1 MTVKGSSGGTLA
13 GSTFTWADL
22 TICQKDL
29 REICVV
35 ATAITLQPLKGSN
48 LRRGSTC
55 ETTDHM
61 PTVTDGQPAAE
72 AKPPLSRH
80 LSNVTH
86 FALTRNLTLGERPR
100 GDKRRNAEWIVRP
113 AMHR

>member
-1 MTVKGSSGGTLA
+1 MKGSSGGTLT
-13 GSTFTWADL
+13 GSTFTWTDL

-35 ATAITLQPLKGSN
+35 ATAITRHQPLKGSN

-55 ETTDHM
+55 EITDHM
-61 PTVTDGQPAAE
+61 PTATDGQPAAE
-72 AKPPLSRH
+72 AKPHLSRH
-80 LSNVTH
+80 LPNVTH
-86 FALTRNLTLGERPR
+86 FALFRNLTLGERPR
-100 GDKRRNAEWIVRP
+100 GDKRRNADWIVRP